1 MAINL
6 EDGSGVQQILFY
18 GAGLGTSENENKNNA
33 GLFGSGIDKHIK
45 DMYTYLLTNYDDGD
59 EVYMFGFS
67 RGAYTVR
74 SLAGL
79 IRHSGLGRR
88 DQLRFVEEAYEAY
101 RNRMAPTLSE
111 MKDFRRIPITLLACF
126 DTVGALGIP
135 GMLSVLH
142 GDKYKFHNTTI
153 SEDIQNAV
161 HIMSIDEHRES
172 AYRVRLPNRNFT
184 VELRYPCQSA
194 CIHILCAAQAGKLCP
209 FKQRLF

>member
-6 EDGSGVQQILFY
+6 EDGNGVQQIVFY

-45 DMYTYLLTNYDDGD
+45 DLYTFLLTNYDDGD

-79 IRHSGLGRR
+79 ILHSGLGRR

-101 RNRMAPTLSE
+101 RNRIAPTLSE

-135 GMLSVLH
+135 GMLSVLNR
-142 GDKYKFHNTTI
+142 DKYEFHNTTL
-153 SEDIQNAV
+153 SEYIQNAV

-172 AYRVRLPNRNFT
+172 AYRVRLPNRNLAAKLRT
-184 VELRYPCQSA
+184 RAKAPESMSASLAKTGELRRFQ
-194 CIHILCAAQAGKLCP
+194 K
-209 FKQRLF
+209 RLF

>member
-6 EDGSGVQQILFY
+6 EDGNGVQQIVFY

-45 DMYTYLLTNYDDGD
+45 DLYTFLLTNYDDGD

-101 RNRMAPTLSE
+101 RNRIAPTLSE

-135 GMLSVLH
+135 GMLSVLNR
-142 GDKYKFHNTTI
+142 DKYEFHNTTL
-153 SEDIQNAV
+153 SEYIQNAV

-172 AYRVRLPNRNFT
+172 AYRVRLPNRNLAAKLRT
-184 VELRYPCQSA
+184 RAKAPESMSASLAKTGELRRFQ
-194 CIHILCAAQAGKLCP
+194 K
-209 FKQRLF
+209 RLF